1 MNFNMKLKILVITGF
16 VCLSYDCHAEGRVN
30 PGVTELTR
38 EQKEDLKKMYG
49 RYQLFTT
56 TSGIPEDAVAKAR
69 TEPLPWVKA
78 EREFDPTSVKDR
90 LSNA

>member
-1 MNFNMKLKILVITGF
+1 MKLKTLIIMAL
-16 VCLSYDCHAEGRVN
+16 LSVSALGNCQTNGN
-30 PGVTELTR
+30 PNVTELTR

-56 TSGIPEDAVAKAR
+56 TSGIPEYSVAKAR

-78 EREFDPTSVKDR
+78 ERELDPTPEVPSE
-90 LSNA
+90 

>member
-1 MNFNMKLKILVITGF
+1 MKLKTLIIMAL
-16 VCLSYDCHAEGRVN
+16 LSVSALGNCQTNGN
-30 PGVTELTR
+30 PNVTELTR

-78 EREFDPTSVKDR
+78 EREFDPTPEAPSE
-90 LSNA
+90 

>member
-1 MNFNMKLKILVITGF
+1 MKLKAFITMAL
-16 VCLSYDCHAEGRVN
+16 LSVSALGNCQTNGN
-30 PGVTELTR
+30 PNVTELTK

-56 TSGIPEDAVAKAR
+56 TSGIPEYSVAKAR

-78 EREFDPTSVKDR
+78 EREFDPTPEVPSE
-90 LSNA
+90 

>member
-1 MNFNMKLKILVITGF
+1 MNFNMKLKIQVIMGL
-16 VCLSYDCHAEGRVN
+16 VCLSCGYHAEGWVN
-30 PGVTELTR
+30 PDVTERTK

-49 RYQLFTT
+49 MYQLFTT

-78 EREFDPTSVKDR
+78 ERESDPTPVKDR
-90 LSNA
+90 LSNT

>member
-1 MNFNMKLKILVITGF
+1 MKLKIQVIMGL
-16 VCLSYDCHAEGRVN
+16 VCLSCGYHAEGRVN
-30 PGVTELTR
+30 PGVTELAK

-49 RYQLFTT
+49 MYQLFTT

-78 EREFDPTSVKDR
+78 EREFDQTPEGP
-90 LSNA
+90 AE

>member
-1 MNFNMKLKILVITGF
+1 M
-16 VCLSYDCHAEGRVN
+16 N

-49 RYQLFTT
+49 MYQLFTT

-78 EREFDPTSVKDR
+78 EREFDPTPVKDR
-90 LSNA
+90 LSNT

>member
-1 MNFNMKLKILVITGF
+1 MKLKAFITMAL
-16 VCLSYDCHAEGRVN
+16 LSVSALGSCQTNGN
-30 PGVTELTR
+30 PNVTELTR

-56 TSGIPEDAVAKAR
+56 TSGIPEYSVAKAR

-78 EREFDPTSVKDR
+78 EREFDPTPEGS
-90 LSNA
+90 AE

>member
-1 MNFNMKLKILVITGF
+1 MAL
-16 VCLSYDCHAEGRVN
+16 LSVSALGNCQTNGN
-30 PGVTELTR
+30 PNVTELTR

-56 TSGIPEDAVAKAR
+56 TSGIPEYSVAKAR

-78 EREFDPTSVKDR
+78 EREFDPTPEVPSE
-90 LSNA
+90 

>member
-1 MNFNMKLKILVITGF
+1 MAL
-16 VCLSYDCHAEGRVN
+16 LSVSALGNCQTNGN
-30 PGVTELTR
+30 PNVTELTR

-49 RYQLFTT
+49 MYQLFTT

-78 EREFDPTSVKDR
+78 EREFDPTPVKDR
-90 LSNA
+90 LSNT

>member
-1 MNFNMKLKILVITGF
+1 MKLKTLIIMALLSVSALGSCQTGRN
-16 VCLSYDCHAEGRVN
+16 SN
-30 PGVTELTR
+30 VTELTR

-78 EREFDPTSVKDR
+78 EREFDPTPEAPSE
-90 LSNA
+90 

>member
-1 MNFNMKLKILVITGF
+1 MGF
-16 VCLSYDCHAEGRVN
+16 VCLSYGCHAEGRVS

-49 RYQLFTT
+49 MYQLFTT

-78 EREFDPTSVKDR
+78 EREFDPTPVKDR
-90 LSNA
+90 LSNT